1 MPYELPERAEQFGV
15 RQLLHRALSCAK
27 LPPATAMI
35 GPATRAAIAAVA
47 EHHPDATVE
56 HIVAVYD
63 AHALEQRELPIAERH
78 AALGDPRGARALD
91 FAATDTLITQLT
103 ITYPSISR
111 AVITEIV
118 EELQTALGDLH
129 LHGLDLL
136 RIEYEAHQRLAR
148 AQ

>member
-1 MPYELPERAEQFGV
+1 MCAPRVAEQRAFARTKLASVGGDFLLSGRAVSHGCHLAITRDPYSRTVPYELPERAEQFGV

-78 AALGDPRGARALD
+78 AALGDPRAPAH
-91 FAATDTLITQLT
+91 
-103 ITYPSISR
+103 SISQQPTR
-111 AVITEIV
+111 
-118 EELQTALGDLH
+118 
-129 LHGLDLL
+129 
-136 RIEYEAHQRLAR
+136 
-148 AQ
+148 